1 MNHARSLAYLTA
13 AATVVAVSVASAQK
27 AAVPVKPASQAASTE
42 WPTYGHDS
50 GGMRFSPLKQ
60 ITPANVSTL
69 EIAWVYHLKPE
80 GYVAPTRAGRAGAAG
95 RGGAPGRG
103 EGPGGRGAPTGFN
116 SSEGTPLIVGGLM
129 YVASPYGRVVALN
142 PTTGKEVWAYQL
154 PGGNPSTRGVE
165 YFPGDSQTPPL
176 LVVGTSEPKLLTL
189 DAKTGTLNTKF
200 GENGFVTLDKSPTSP
215 SIVYKNLIII
225 GGRLGEGSGPGKPGD
240 VVAYD
245 IHDGKMAWT
254 FHSIPQKGEPN
265 FGTSWHGDSANQR
278 TGVNVWGFMTV
289 DVQRGIVYMP
299 FGAASSDLFGGDR
312 PGDNL
317 YSSSIVAADA
327 NTGKYLWH
335 FQVVHHDVFDFDLE
349 SAPVLMDVRQ
359 NGRTIPA
366 VAVVGKSAIMFLL
379 DRVTG
384 KPIYRVEE
392 RPVAQSDV
400 PGEKM
405 SPTQPFP
412 VKPQPVA
419 RIDFTMA
426 DIATVTPELEANCR
440 KLIVDNKIE
449 VGKGPYAPTTY
460 NRSRVIFPSEIGGPN
475 WGGMSFNPTLG
486 YLFVNVNDIG
496 QLNGN
501 KDPEEGPVDV
511 AKLAGSNLPGGR
523 TGPYANVSPSG
534 RFRDP
539 ATGMFCNQPPWGE
552 LVAVNVNTGD
562 IAWKVP
568 LGVTE
573 TLPEDKQ
580 KTGRPNIGGSI
591 ATAGGL
597 VFIGATDDSRFRAF
611 DARTGKELWVAK
623 LNASSAAVPSTYQGE
638 DGRQY
643 VVVTATGPYGGAQ
656 TADEVVA
663 FALKK

>member
-1 MNHARSLAYLTA
+1 MNHARNCLYLIA
-13 AATVVAVSVASAQK
+13 AASVVSVVSSHAQK
-27 AAVPVKPASQAASTE
+27 ATAPVAPMRYTESTE

-60 ITPANVSTL
+60 ITPANVDAL

-103 EGPGGRGAPTGFN
+103 EGAGGRGAATGFN
-116 SSEGTPLIVGGLM
+116 SSEGTSLIVGGLM

-142 PTTGKEVWAYQL
+142 PTTGKEAWAYQL
-154 PGGNPSTRGVE
+154 PSGNPSTRGVE
-165 YFPGDSQTPPL
+165 YFPGDAQMPPL
-176 LVVGTSEPKLLTL
+176 IVVGTSDAKLFTL
-189 DAKTGTLNTKF
+189 DAKTGALNTKF
-200 GENGFVTLDKSPTSP
+200 GDNGFVTLDKSPTSP

-225 GGRLGEGSGPGKPGD
+225 GGRLGEGSGPGRPGD

-245 IHDGKMAWT
+245 IHDGKVAWT

-265 FGTSWHGDSANQR
+265 FGSWHGDSANQR

-317 YSSSIVAADA
+317 YSSSLVAADA
-327 NTGKYLWH
+327 STGKYLWH

-349 SAPVLMDVRQ
+349 SAPVLMDVKQ
-359 NGRTIPA
+359 GGRTIPA
-366 VAVVGKSAIMFLL
+366 VAVVGKSAILFLL

-412 VKPQPVA
+412 VKPLPVA
-419 RIDFTMA
+419 RVNFTMA
-426 DIATVTPELEANCR
+426 DIATVTPELEANCK
-440 KLIVDNKIE
+440 KLIADNNID

-475 WGGMSFNPTLG
+475 WGGMSFNPALG

-501 KDPEEGPVDV
+501 KDPETGPVDV
-511 AKLAGSNLPGGR
+511 GTLAGSNLPGGR
-523 TGPYANVSPSG
+523 TGPYANVTPGG

-539 ATGMFCNQPPWGE
+539 ATGLFCNQPPWGE
-552 LVAVNVNTGD
+552 LVAINVHTGD
-562 IAWKVP
+562 IAWKAP
-568 LGVTE
+568 LGVTD
-573 TLPEDKQ
+573 TLPEDRQ

-611 DARTGKELWVAK
+611 DAKTGKELWVAK
-623 LNASSAAVPSTYQGE
+623 LNASSAAVPSTYQGA

-656 TADEVVA
+656 TADEIVA